1 MTEDRREES
10 LTLLNNTHEFPC
22 PFLLKV
28 IGISKNSFEARVVA
42 TVREALGMAED
53 PEFNMRATPNGEH
66 VSVTLEPVIDSAET
80 VLEIYERLRNAEGV
94 VMVM

>member
-22 PFLLKV
+22 PFLLKI
-28 IGISKNSFEARVVA
+28 IGISENSFEARVVA
-42 TVREALGMAED
+42 TVREALGMAVD

-80 VLEIYERLRNAEGV
+80 VLDVYDRLRNVEGV